1 MTVARSVADGE
12 TAAVM
17 RGRLDVEATAIG
29 AQAPAPHLG
38 PALVPITPLDRLI
51 VRAVA
56 SLQPRRRQRP
66 FVKPVPSARRAGG
79 RGGLFDLSTRSPLDL
94 FQPKDV

>member
-29 AQAPAPHLG
+29 AQAPAPG
-38 PALVPITPLDRLI
+38 LVSITPFDRLI
-51 VRAVA
+51 VCAVA

-66 FVKPVPSARRAGG
+66 FVKPGPSARRAGG

-94 FQPKDV
+94 LEPKDL

>member
-1 MTVARSVADGE
+1 MTAARSVADGE
-12 TAAVM
+12 TAAVL
-17 RGRLDVEATAIG
+17 RARFDVEATAIE
-29 AQAPAPHLG
+29 AQAPVPRLG

-56 SLQPRRRQRP
+56 SLQKRRRQCP

-94 FQPKDV
+94 FQTKDL